1 MKKFITL
8 LLIMTFIIITGCN
21 ENKESQAKE
30 NSVGGWETVLTE
42 KQTIMSEE
50 ILNIFNEAK
59 ENYSD
64 KDLKVV
70 ALLAEQIVSG
80 KNYMFLA
87 KTDSVYKIVVVY
99 NDLEGKSKIT
109 SVEDFDYT
117 KFTNEDIADTSK
129 KSTGSWIV
137 NIPSKPI
144 MLDEKTQGIF
154 DDATGKVKGIMYYPI
169 AVLGKQNASGTNYA
183 VLCYAKPDNNI
194 NSIYLLTLYED
205 LNNTHEIVSQAY
217 IDLSKYNK

>member
-1 MKKFITL
+1 MKKVLTVF
-8 LLIMTFIIITGCN
+8 LIMSFIIITGCN
-21 ENKESQAKE
+21 EKKETKKE
-30 NSVGGWETVLTE
+30 KNVGGWGTVLTE

-59 ENYSD
+59 ENYND

-70 ALLAEQIVSG
+70 ALLAEQVVSG

-87 KTDSVYKIVVVY
+87 KTNNAYKIVVVY

-109 SVEDFDYT
+109 SVENFDYT
-117 KFTNEDIADTSK
+117 KFTNEDIANNSK
-129 KSTGSWIV
+129 ELSGGWIV

-144 MLDEKTQGIF
+144 MLDEKIQGIF
-154 DDATGKVKGIMYYPI
+154 DDAVSKVTGIMYYPI
-169 AVLGKQNASGTNYA
+169 AVLGKQNVSGTNYA
-183 VLCYAKPDNNI
+183 VLCYAKPDNNT
-194 NSIYLLTLYED
+194 NSIYLITLYED

-217 IDLSKYNK
+217 VDLSKYNK